1 VYSFTYQNESGTPQN
16 IDNKKIGNKFVIT
29 NIFNLR
35 DALESIMVSFNLVNN
50 PQKYNSTWKVAATMN
65 IYEDGRDYEFVV
77 LPDTV

>member
-1 VYSFTYQNESGTPQN
+1 MSRA
-16 IDNKKIGNKFVIT
+16 KKFVIT

-35 DALESIMVSFNLVNN
+35 DALESIMEGFNSFKNN
-50 PQKYNSTWKVAATMN
+50 KKYDNTWKVAATMN